1 MATVTIEVSS
11 EQWNRWR
18 AVAGAK
24 SDVAAFLIRSA
35 DFYTE
40 RLQAR
45 VKLARRMEKEGRL

>member
-18 AVAGAK
+18 AMAGGKPVA
-24 SDVAAFLIRSA
+24 DFLTRA
-35 DFYTE
+35 GDFYTE

-45 VKLARRMEKEGRL
+45 MELARRLEREGRL

>member
-1 MATVTIEVSS
+1 MATITIEVSP

-35 DFYTE
+35 DFYAE

-45 VKLARRMEKEGRL
+45 VKLAQRMQREGRL

>member
-18 AVAGAK
+18 AVAGGK
-24 SDVAAFLIRSA
+24 PVADFLTRAA

-45 VKLARRMEKEGRL
+45 VRLARRMEEEGRL